1 MTAFYQIKNSRRFVG
16 QKSEPRKSTPM
27 NYVFKGLKPEP
38 LWNYFAEICKI
49 PRPSKK
55 EGKIAKYLLKFAD
68 EHKLESLT
76 DEVGNILIRK
86 AATSGKEKLKTVIL
100 QSHIDMVGEKNAET
114 DHDFE
119 ADPIQPYIDGEW
131 VKARG
136 TTLGADDG
144 IGIAAQLAIL
154 AASDIPHGPI
164 ECLFTVDEETG
175 LTGAFGLEKGF
186 LNGRILLNLDSE
198 DEGEIFIGCAGGKDT
213 VATMSFSM
221 VPVGYDAAAFS
232 VKVGGLKGGHSGDDI
247 NKGLGN
253 AIKMLNRVLWSSNKK
268 FDLRISQIEGGNLR
282 NAIPREA
289 SAVVVI
295 PRRFKDEFQHY
306 VDEMQAAIR
315 YEYRSTE
322 PNLTIRAK
330 PTDLPSH
337 LIDISTQE
345 KLLNALYACPHGVLA
360 MSREIPN
367 FVETST
373 NLASV
378 KMNERN
384 IIISTSQRSSLE
396 SAKEC
401 AADMV
406 GCVFALTGARIEH
419 SSGYPGWTPNPDS
432 EVLDISRNAYRKLF
446 INDPKVLA
454 IHAGLECGVI
464 GEKYP
469 GMDMISYGPT
479 IKGAHSPDERLQ
491 IDTVKKFWDLTLEI
505 LTNIPEE

>member
-1 MTAFYQIKNSRRFVG
+1 
-16 QKSEPRKSTPM
+16 M
-27 NYVFKGLKPEP
+27 NLVFKGLKPEP

-55 EGKIAKYLLKFAD
+55 EGKISAYLQQFAAD
-68 EHKLESLT
+68 HQLESLT
-76 DEVGNILIRK
+76 DEVGNVLIRK
-86 AATSGKEKLKTVIL
+86 AATPGFEKKEFAVL
-100 QSHIDMVGEKNAET
+100 QSHIDMVCEKNSDT

-119 ADPIQPYIDGEW
+119 ADPIQPYVDDDW

-154 AASDIPHGPI
+154 ASDQIQHGPI

-175 LTGAFGLEKGF
+175 LSGAFGLQPGF
-186 LNGRILLNLDSE
+186 LKGNILLNLDSE
-198 DEGEIFIGCAGGKDT
+198 DEGELFIGCAGGKDT

-221 VPVGYDAAAFS
+221 VPVGYDALAYTI
-232 VKVGGLKGGHSGDDI
+232 KVSGLKGGHSGDDI

-253 AIKMLNRVLWSSNKK
+253 AIKMLTRILWNCNKK
-268 FDLRISQIEGGNLR
+268 FDLRLSHIDGGNLR
-282 NAIPREA
+282 NAIAREA
-289 SAVVVI
+289 SAIVVL
-295 PRRFKDEFQHY
+295 PRRFNQEFLNY
-306 VDEMQAAIR
+306 VDEMQAVIR
-315 YEYRSTE
+315 YEFRSTE

-330 PTDLPSH
+330 STDLPSH
-337 LIDISTQE
+337 LIDVSTQE

-378 KMNERN
+378 K
-384 IIISTSQRSSLE
+384 IVDHKIVISTSQRSSLE
-396 SAKEC
+396 SAKAC
-401 AADMV
+401 AAEMV
-406 GCVFALTGARIEH
+406 GCVFSMAGSRIEH
-419 SSGYPGWTPNPDS
+419 SAGYPGWTPNPS
-432 EVLDISRNAYRKLF
+432 SRVLEITKNAYTKLF
-446 INDPKVLA
+446 GYQPKVLA

-479 IKGAHSPDERLQ
+479 IKGAHSPDERLE
-491 IDTVKKFWDLTLEI
+491 ISTVKKFWDLTLEV
-505 LTNIPEE
+505 LANIPDEE

>member
-1 MTAFYQIKNSRRFVG
+1 MS
-16 QKSEPRKSTPM
+16 
-27 NYVFKGLKPEP
+27 YVFKGLKPEK
-38 LWNYFAEICKI
+38 LWQYFAEICNI

-55 EGKIAKYLLKFAD
+55 EEKISAYLLKFA
-68 EHKLESLT
+68 EEQNLEVET

-86 AATSGKEKLKTVIL
+86 AATPGNEKMKAVVL
-100 QSHIDMVGEKNAET
+100 QSHIDMVGEKNSET

-119 ADPIQPYIDGEW
+119 VDPIQPYIEGEW

-144 IGIAAQLAIL
+144 IGVAAQLAIL
-154 AASDIPHGPI
+154 AAKDIPHGPI

-175 LTGAFGLEKGF
+175 LTGAFGLQSGF
-186 LNGRILLNLDSE
+186 LKGKILLNLDSE
-198 DEGEIFIGCAGGKDT
+198 DEGELFIGCAGGKST
-213 VATMSFSM
+213 KAALSFSM
-221 VPVGYDAAAFS
+221 VPVGHDALAFA

-247 NKGLGN
+247 HKGLGN
-253 AIKMLNRVLWSSNKK
+253 AIKMLNRVLWLCNKK
-268 FDLRISQIEGGNLR
+268 FDLRLSQIEGGNLH

-289 SAVVVI
+289 SAIVVI
-295 PRRFKDEFQHY
+295 PRRFNEEFIQFI
-306 VDEMQAAIR
+306 DEMQSAVR
-315 YEYRSTE
+315 YEFRSTE
-322 PNLTIRAK
+322 PNLTIKAK

-337 LIDISTQE
+337 LVDISTQE
-345 KLLNALYACPHGVLA
+345 KLLNALHACPHGVLA

-378 KMNERN
+378 KMNEN
-384 IIISTSQRSSLE
+384 KIMLNTSQRSSLE
-396 SAKEC
+396 SAREC

-406 GCVFALTGARIEH
+406 ACVFALAGARIEH
-419 SSGYPGWTPNPDS
+419 SDGYPGWTPNPGS
-432 EVLDISRNAYRKLF
+432 EILEVTKAAYTKLF
-446 INDPKVLA
+446 DIEPKVLA

-479 IKGAHSPDERLQ
+479 IKGAHSPDERLL
-491 IDTVKKFWDLTLEI
+491 IDTVKKFWDLTIEVLA
-505 LTNIPEE
+505 NIPEE